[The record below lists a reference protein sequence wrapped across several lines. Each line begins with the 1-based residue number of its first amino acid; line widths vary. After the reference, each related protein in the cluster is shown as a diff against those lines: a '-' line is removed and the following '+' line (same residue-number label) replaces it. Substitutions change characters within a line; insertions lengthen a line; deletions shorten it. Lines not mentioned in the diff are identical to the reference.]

1 MNTFKL
7 SIIIS
12 ICYFALVQNC
22 PHADELEKDQLIET
36 AHYKNGDVVPYILTV
51 KDTTK
56 VKYALIVM
64 PGGVGIL
71 APELRDGSLRFQLGG
86 NFLIR
91 SRTLFAD
98 DETVVASTDST
109 GSPERMMAIVNDLL
123 MRYPNSQ
130 IIIIGTSK
138 STISTMQLAEK
149 LDGKVDG
156 FIHTSSMSGISKF
169 DTKKLMSRQL
179 IVHHKKDECRFTP
192 YSSAESNKD
201 EYGTTLITME
211 GGKTEGNPCEAFG
224 YHGYNGIEKDTVNKI
239 KDWIKANQGR
249 ASSSKGQ
256 FP

>member
-1 MNTFKL
+1 MNTFKQL
-7 SIIIS
+7 MIVSVCCLAIAKNS
-12 ICYFALVQNC
+12 PY
-22 PHADELEKDQLIET
+22 ADELIKDQLIET
-36 AHYKNGDVVPYILTV
+36 AQYKNGDVVPYMLTA
-51 KDTTK
+51 KETTK

-71 APELRDGSLRFQLGG
+71 APELRDGSLRFQARG

-130 IIIIGTSK
+130 IFIIGTSK

-156 FIHTSSMSGISKF
+156 FIHTSSMSGVSKF
-169 DTKKLMSRQL
+169 DTKKLLTRQL

-201 EYGTTLITME
+201 VYGTMLITME
-211 GGKTEGNPCEAFG
+211 GGITEGNPCEAFG
-224 YHGYNGIEKDTVNKI
+224 YHGYNGIEKETVNQI
-239 KDWIKANQGR
+239 KDWIKT
-249 ASSSKGQ
+249 K
-256 FP
+256 